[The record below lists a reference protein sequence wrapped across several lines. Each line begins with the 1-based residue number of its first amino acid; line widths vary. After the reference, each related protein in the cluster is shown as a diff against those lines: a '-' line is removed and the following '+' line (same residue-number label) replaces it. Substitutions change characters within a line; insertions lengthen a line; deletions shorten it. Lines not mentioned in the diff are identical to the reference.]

1 MFLLYWF
8 ICFTFISLSS
18 IEVQQRETSL
28 LDKISTLE
36 SQVIQMGI
44 QEKTC
49 SNNEE
54 EHLESIQDLSL
65 TSNVSDLVSQLK
77 LKDEETNLLLS
88 KSEAMQAQLK
98 TLEENYEQQKDGFV
112 EELNKMNDVLKQRG
126 EAITRLEEKCQTNEK
141 EFKVSKLNL
150 FVDLKTFIHFF
161 FIHKYFLTR
170 RKLKHSFN

>member
-1 MFLLYWF
+1 
-8 ICFTFISLSS
+8 
-18 IEVQQRETSL
+18 
-28 LDKISTLE
+28 
-36 SQVIQMGI
+36 
-44 QEKTC
+44 
-49 SNNEE
+49 
-54 EHLESIQDLSL
+54 
-65 TSNVSDLVSQLK
+65 
-77 LKDEETNLLLS
+77 
-88 KSEAMQAQLK
+88 MQAQLK

-161 FIHKYFLTR
+161 FIRKYFLTR